1 MRKEHSNNGRLRIIQ
16 VCAVALLLAATGY
29 LSVTESSQRKGTRA
43 SIALRIIGQA
53 LHIYSQKD
61 VYNPH
66 YPEHLGELLEEQ
78 YLEGYDLVC
87 RGSATDVPSTGAEVA
102 AGQTDFIYIHRPIEQ
117 YESDD
122 PIVFTKPPSQ
132 GTFHNSVWTDQISVL
147 YADLKTIKR
156 YDELPEQLKQHV
168 SDSQKANYSEP
179 SIIENLSDIF
189 RPPTFFAIIAGIA
202 AYFILSWCYTS
213 KMKIAAALG
222 DFLPI
227 AIPVILVPVLCGAS
241 SFARYIGHF
250 RYIGKAYQTL
260 LHLVVT
266 LSGIALLT
274 LIIAKDRRSRVRI
287 LSLIVLIL
295 YLLFTIILGYD
306 FVELIPRAL

>member
-1 MRKEHSNNGRLRIIQ
+1 M
-16 VCAVALLLAATGY
+16 VVLLAATGY
-29 LSVTESSQRKGTRA
+29 LTVKGPPKQKWI
-43 SIALRIIGQA
+43 IAYGSLKTIGQA
-53 LHIYSQKD
+53 LQMYSQQD

-66 YPEHLGELLEEQ
+66 YPEHLGELLDEQ

-102 AGQTDFIYIHRPIEQ
+102 AGQTDFIYIHRPLEQ

-122 PIVFTKPPSQ
+122 PIVFTKFPSQ
-132 GTFHNSVWTDQISVL
+132 RSHQISVL

-156 YDELPEQLKQHV
+156 YDELPEQLKKHV
-168 SDSQKANYSEP
+168 SDSQKANYAEP
-179 SIIENLSDIF
+179 GIIENLSAIF

-213 KMKIAAALG
+213 KMKIAAALRT
-222 DFLPI
+222 FLPI
-227 AIPVILVPVLCGAS
+227 AIPGILVPVVWLAS
-241 SFARYIGHF
+241 SFACYIGHF
-250 RYIGKAYQTL
+250 RYIGKANQTL
-260 LHLVVT
+260 LHLVVA

-287 LSLIVLIL
+287 MSFIVLIL
-295 YLLFTIILGYD
+295 YLLFTINLGYD
-306 FVELIPRAL
+306 VVELIPRTL

>member
-1 MRKEHSNNGRLRIIQ
+1 M
-16 VCAVALLLAATGY
+16 VVLLAATGY
-29 LSVTESSQRKGTRA
+29 LTVKGPPKQKWI
-43 SIALRIIGQA
+43 IAYGSLKTIGQA
-53 LHIYSQKD
+53 LQMYSQQD

-66 YPEHLGELLEEQ
+66 YPQHLGELLDEQ

-102 AGQTDFIYIHRPIEQ
+102 AGQTDFIYIHRPLEQ

-122 PIVFTKPPSQ
+122 PIVFTKFPSQ
-132 GTFHNSVWTDQISVL
+132 RSHQISVL

-156 YDELPEQLKQHV
+156 YDELPEQLKKHV
-168 SDSQKANYSEP
+168 SDSQKANYAEP
-179 SIIENLSDIF
+179 GIIENLSAIF

-213 KMKIAAALG
+213 KMKIAAAIR

-227 AIPVILVPVLCGAS
+227 AIPVILVPVLFLATFLPGVRS
-241 SFARYIGHF
+241 NWLKYRTSISL
-250 RYIGKAYQTL
+250 IVL
-260 LHLVVT
+260 

-274 LIIAKDRRSRVRI
+274 LVIAKDRRAKVRI
-287 LSLIVLIL
+287 LSVIVLIL

-306 FVELIPRAL
+306 FVELIPRTL